1 MPPSN
6 RSAEPQRVTRIIC
19 ADWSKDPRKRAAYEA
34 LVGERV
40 VRRVAAD
47 LNEVPS
53 LLAYAA
59 ESGGSTLVAFDAPI
73 GVPESFIA
81 AVRARSNGCGVLG
94 FMDWLFAASLAQAP
108 DAARWSID
116 APFFHVPGGE
126 GALAKFDAAARA
138 QGVDLRRHVDKLT
151 GGRSAF
157 ITGGFPGT
165 VGSAARDIW
174 QGLVLARRAGTP
186 FRVWPF
192 EGAEDVLR
200 GSSGATVAE
209 IYPRVAY
216 ATALIDSAPRARMRV
231 AKSDK
236 RGKPTGAEHAIR
248 GRCVET
254 LLATRWSKRGGVT
267 FEDVD
272 RARAN
277 EDDFDALMTAAALL
291 RCIVEALPLYTSPFH
306 HPTAEGAILGTG
318 SIDLTLAE
326 KTSS

>member
-1 MPPSN
+1 M
-6 RSAEPQRVTRIIC
+6 SARVTRIIC
-19 ADWSKDPRKRAAYEA
+19 ADWSKDRRKRAAYEV

-40 VRRVAAD
+40 VRRIVAD
-47 LNEVPS
+47 VHEVRT

-59 ESGGSTLVAFDAPI
+59 DGDRSTLVALDAPI

-81 AVRARSNGCGVLG
+81 AVRARSDGRQVQG
-94 FMDWLFAASLAQAP
+94 FIDWLFAASLAQAP
-108 DAARWSID
+108 DASRWSID
-116 APFFHVPGGE
+116 APFFHVPGGA
-126 GALAKFDAAARA
+126 GALAKFDAAARM
-138 QGVDLRRHVDKLT
+138 QGVDLRRCIDKMT

-165 VGSAARDIW
+165 VGSSARDIW
-174 QGLVLARRAGTP
+174 QGLVAARRAGTP

-200 GSSGATVAE
+200 ATGGATVAE
-209 IYPRVAY
+209 IYPRAAY
-216 ATALIDSAPRARMRV
+216 ATALLDPAPRARLRV

-236 RGKPTGAEHAIR
+236 RGKAKGAEHTIR

-254 LLATRWSKRGGVT
+254 LLATEWAKLGGVT

-272 RARAN
+272 RARGN

-291 RCIVEALPLYTSPFH
+291 RCVIEGLPLHASPFH
-306 HPTAEGAILGTG
+306 HPAAEGAILGTG

-326 KTSS
+326 KTFS